1 MRKKLFSGLTSALVV
16 TGTSLVP
23 ASRAEQVPTAAHRT
37 AVLNAQAIASANLS
51 QPDTDVLKVGSTL
64 ESQGNRVATP
74 VLARVQ
80 RHEYQGRE
88 AATLYVRNLPILTFL
103 GDRLSPAQ
111 EERKLPSPSLDL
123 ARRESAPSSAL
134 LRASTVAARLNDRLD
149 SGSLEGTDIGV
160 RWDARQRSHSIQA
173 DGESLLSLD
182 RNTVI
187 PGVTA
192 SGNKALL
199 VANRLRRTLG
209 ASPLDD
215 ASQALGSFLGQVV
228 ATASGWAS
236 WYGPG
241 FHGNRTANGE
251 RFNMNDLTAAHRT
264 LPFGT
269 RVRVTNVANGS
280 SVVVRINDRG
290 PFHGNRVMDLSRG
303 AASVIGLTASGVGR
317 IRMEI
322 LDGRQQTAMNY

>member
-1 MRKKLFSGLTSALVV
+1 M
-16 TGTSLVP
+16 P
-23 ASRAEQVPTAAHRT
+23 ASRAEQVPTAARTT
-37 AVLNAQAIASANLS
+37 AVLNAQAIASATPS

-74 VLARVQ
+74 VLAKVQ

-88 AATLYVRNLPILTFL
+88 AATLYLKNLPILTFL

-111 EERKLPSPSLDL
+111 EEQKLPSPSLDI
-123 ARRESAPSSAL
+123 ARRDLANSSAL
-134 LRASTVAARLNDRLD
+134 LKASAIAARLNDDLSNGTLD
-149 SGSLEGTDIGV
+149 GTDIGV
-160 RWDARQRSHSIQA
+160 RWNASQRVHTIQA
-173 DGESLLSLD
+173 DGQTLVTLD
-182 RNTVI
+182 STTVI
-187 PGVTA
+187 PGVSA

-199 VANRLRRTLG
+199 VANRLRRSLG
-209 ASPLDD
+209 VSPLDD
-215 ASQALGSFLGQVV
+215 ASQALGSFLGNVV

-241 FHGNRTANGE
+241 FHGGRTANGE
-251 RFNMNDLTAAHRT
+251 RFDMNDLTAAHRT

-269 RVRVTNVANGS
+269 RVRVTNIATGN

-290 PFHGNRVMDLSRG
+290 PFHGSRVMDLSRG
-303 AASVIGLTASGVGR
+303 AASVIGLTASGVAR

-322 LDGRQQTAMNY
+322 LDGRQQTAMTY

>member
-1 MRKKLFSGLTSALVV
+1 MLV
-16 TGTSLVP
+16 
-23 ASRAEQVPTAAHRT
+23 
-37 AVLNAQAIASANLS
+37 
-51 QPDTDVLKVGSTL
+51 ST
-64 ESQGNRVATP
+64 QHHDGV
-74 VLARVQ
+74 
-80 RHEYQGRE
+80 
-88 AATLYVRNLPILTFL
+88 
-103 GDRLSPAQ
+103 DR
-111 EERKLPSPSLDL
+111 D
-123 ARRESAPSSAL
+123 
-134 LRASTVAARLNDRLD
+134 
-149 SGSLEGTDIGV
+149 
-160 RWDARQRSHSIQA
+160 
-173 DGESLLSLD
+173 
-182 RNTVI
+182 TVI
-187 PGVTA
+187 PGVAA

-215 ASQALGSFLGQVV
+215 ASQAMGNFLGQVV